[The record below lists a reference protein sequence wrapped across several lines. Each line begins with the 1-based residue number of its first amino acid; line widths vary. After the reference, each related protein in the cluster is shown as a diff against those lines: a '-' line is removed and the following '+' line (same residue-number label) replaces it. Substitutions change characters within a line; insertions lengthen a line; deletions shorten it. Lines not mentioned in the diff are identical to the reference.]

1 MGMSGVGDE
10 VPAVAHAARVQ
21 VMRGLARAQE
31 ASLDAAEV
39 AKAKIDELPV
49 GELPTLSRIPGVPS
63 LDAATRFGFDVAA
76 EVLSSS
82 RDFAMR
88 LTRVLAGRK
97 R

>member
-1 MGMSGVGDE
+1 MGVMGKGDE
-10 VPAVAHAARVQ
+10 VPAAAHAARVQ
-21 VMRGLARAQE
+21 MMRGLTKAQE

-39 AKAKIDELPV
+39 AKAKIDELSV
-49 GELPTLSRIPGVPS
+49 GEIPTLSKIPGVPS

-88 LTRVLAGRK
+88 LTRVLAGRT

>member
-1 MGMSGVGDE
+1 MGTIGSGDE

-21 VMRGLARAQE
+21 LMRGLAKAQE
-31 ASLDAAEV
+31 ASLDVAEA
-39 AKAKIDELPV
+39 AKAKIDGLPISELPAF
-49 GELPTLSRIPGVPS
+49 SRIPGVPS

-88 LTRVLAGRK
+88 VTRIVGDR
-97 R
+97 RR